1 MHEMRQH
8 RSTQGSTATVLAVA
22 AGLLAVLTGCAPAP
36 APSAAP
42 ASTPAPVLIQDANPA
57 TLDSLPKPPTQ
68 PIALSVP
75 DLNIDMPIEPHG
87 LDEVGAMS
95 LPETPFSAAW
105 YQYGSGPDSQSGS
118 TVLAAHVDDRDY
130 GVGPFSR
137 IRDAQPGMVMSV
149 TDQAGVVHTYS
160 VAAVERIPRAEVPLD
175 RVFTAVGDPTL
186 VLITCGGQF
195 NESTRSYSDNYIVTA
210 EKVS

>member
-1 MHEMRQH
+1 MRQQ
-8 RSTQGSTATVLAVA
+8 RSTQGSVVTVLTVA
-22 AGLLAVLTGCAPAP
+22 AGLLAMLTGCVAAADPSTAPT
-36 APSAAP
+36 
-42 ASTPAPVLIQDANPA
+42 STPAPVVVQDANPA

-68 PIALSVP
+68 PTALSVP
-75 DLNIDMPIEPHG
+75 DLGIEMPIEAHG

-105 YQYGSGPDSQSGS
+105 YQYGSGPDSLSGS

-137 IRDAQPGMVMSV
+137 IRDAQPGMIISV
-149 TDQAGVVHTYS
+149 TDQAGVVHAYS
-160 VAAVERIPRAEVPLD
+160 VVAVERIPRAEVPLD